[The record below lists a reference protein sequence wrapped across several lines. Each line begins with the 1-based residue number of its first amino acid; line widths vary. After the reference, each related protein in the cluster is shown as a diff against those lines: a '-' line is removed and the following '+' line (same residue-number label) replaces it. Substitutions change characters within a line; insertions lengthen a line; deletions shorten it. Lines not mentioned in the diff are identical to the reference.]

1 VPSLRKV
8 QAARNTWAVDVDR
21 QLLGSSAVGDCLA
34 DVILP
39 DISLPNVRLHDVRP
53 GGTVGEK
60 GTRPAIAEE

>member
-1 VPSLRKV
+1 
-8 QAARNTWAVDVDR
+8 VDR
-21 QLLGSSAVGDCLA
+21 QLLGGSAVGDCLA

-39 DISLPNVRLHDVRP
+39 DISLPNVHLHDVRP